1 MDTNTLNYEINY
13 LSSILDKT
21 MNIINNRLII
31 YLENDFDILACYYM
45 DNIVNLSK
53 KSFKINID
61 EYLEKYNMSEGD
73 IKDLYKYIIQNNRGY
88 DLLYNLI
95 EKKYNIKPCEH
106 IINNIIHYYIEDILQ
121 Y

>member
-1 MDTNTLNYEINY
+1 
-13 LSSILDKT
+13 
-21 MNIINNRLII
+21 
-31 YLENDFDILACYYM
+31 
-45 DNIVNLSK
+45 
-53 KSFKINID
+53 
-61 EYLEKYNMSEGD
+61 MSEGD